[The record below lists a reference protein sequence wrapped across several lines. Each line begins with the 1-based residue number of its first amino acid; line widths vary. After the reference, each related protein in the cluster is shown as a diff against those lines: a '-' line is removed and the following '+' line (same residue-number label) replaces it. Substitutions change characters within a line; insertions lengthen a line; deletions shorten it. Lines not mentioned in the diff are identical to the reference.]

1 MAGVN
6 NSQVKCSL
14 TELLAGD
21 TVRLLAPPEKNQLFR
36 SINWRTTAMLRATI
50 LRRNS
55 LMYAA
60 GLTAIIV
67 ASPTRAQEPGNR
79 PVLRQ
84 AEVNANDV
92 YVRSGDSTNHY
103 TVCKL
108 AAGAKVAVLSQRGDW
123 VEILPPDGTFSLI
136 SGDYVDTSDDKT
148 GVVSGSNVRVRAGS
162 SLNES
167 KYTVQTMLSRGAPV
181 TILGRNPDGFL
192 RIRPPVGATL
202 WVHADFLAEAPGSMI
217 PGQPPASAPASS
229 ATTKGIEGD
238 EDPAKIN
245 RRPLP
250 LASPVGTIPGTDT
263 AALDLAVSTWRQELE
278 ELDAAGNAEMEKI
291 PGDRDFAPLLSRYK
305 TVMDQ
310 DDDDYAKRYAEIR
323 HAQIENIH
331 SLATAVATVRAM
343 GAKADAQRREFMDKR
358 ASLPRIAP
366 SIPSGLT
373 AQGELRMSAL
383 YPPGS
388 TVRRYRLIDPS
399 ASFER
404 TIGYVEIPS
413 GQALDVNGFIGRY
426 VGVRAS
432 ETRLQKG
439 GVDPIPIYIAQ
450 ELVLLEAP
458 ANAGLK
464 EKKD

>member
-1 MAGVN
+1 M
-6 NSQVKCSL
+6 
-14 TELLAGD
+14 
-21 TVRLLAPPEKNQLFR
+21 F
-36 SINWRTTAMLRATI
+36 RATI
-50 LRRNS
+50 TKQHS
-55 LMYAA
+55 LIY
-60 GLTAIIV
+60 TASLV
-67 ASPTRAQEPGNR
+67 AILASATAHAQEPTGR
-79 PVLRQ
+79 RVIRH

-108 AAGAKVAVLSQRGDW
+108 TAGTQVSVLSQRGDW

-162 SLNES
+162 SLNDS

-192 RIRPPVGATL
+192 RIKPPVGATL
-202 WVHADFLAEAPGSMI
+202 WIHANFIAESPSGMNPSKK
-217 PGQPPASAPASS
+217 PAIAPASS
-229 ATTKGIEGD
+229 STSNGTAVD
-238 EDPAKIN
+238 ADPAKIN
-245 RRPLP
+245 RKRLP
-250 LASPVGTIPGTDT
+250 LASPSGASMAGDR
-263 AALDLAVSTWRQELE
+263 ASMDMAVSTWRRELE
-278 ELDAAGNAEMEKI
+278 DLDAAGNAEMEKT
-291 PGDRDFAPLLSRYK
+291 PGDRDFAPLLTRYK
-305 TVMDQ
+305 AVMDQ
-310 DDDDYAKRYAEIR
+310 DDDEYAKRYAEIR
-323 HAQIENIH
+323 YAQIENIH
-331 SLATAVATVRAM
+331 SLAMAVAKVRAM
-343 GAKADAQRREFMDKR
+343 GVKADARRQEFMDKR

-373 AQGELRMSAL
+373 AQGELRVSAL

-388 TVRRYRLIDPS
+388 TVRRFRLIDPT

-404 TIGYVEIPS
+404 TLGYVEIPA
-413 GQALDVNGFIGRY
+413 GRNLNVNAFIGRY

-458 ANAGLK
+458 ARLPVTN
-464 EKKD
+464 EKD